1 MAGLKVR
8 QPVPLSVLDR
18 VFTLSPLSLREE
30 LTLDAFHRKNIK
42 RGQVYADMKDV
53 LAKAAPEH
61 RSTILA
67 EITKIEAGGSP
78 AAMQESQM
86 SPEGVAFE
94 LWMRAK
100 KADPTLS
107 LKELQAVIT
116 EANNYEVYE
125 AMWEALKEQEDSKSA
140 ESE

>member
-1 MAGLKVR
+1 MAGLATRK
-8 QPVPLSVLDR
+8 PVTVEVLDR
-18 VFTLSPLSLREE
+18 VFTLSPLNLRED

-61 RSTILA
+61 RATILA

-78 AAMQESQM
+78 LALQESQM

-94 LWMRAK
+94 LWLRAK

-107 LKELQAVIT
+107 LKELTAVIT

-125 AMWEALKEQEDSKSA
+125 AMWDALKEQMDSKSA